1 MCLGSWDLVFSEP
14 VSYADFF
21 HDIGPVVHR
30 ARDSNDNRF
39 RRQPEKSVLTKPHQ
53 FRIGVIQPG
62 RAARHPQ
69 GMFGRC
75 DTEPASIVD
84 RRVRHKSPYGH
95 PSGGLRLTICHSFRR
110 RGRRRQGSGCSRLM
124 SPKVTLRLSG
134 VHPSV
139 DLGVV
144 LTATHGADDG
154 ERPAGCHTVSRS
166 GQPCVDCRIPL
177 YGIKRAACGGADV
190 AKSLARLACP
200 SGRSRTLRAACGR
213 ARAGRPRRA
222 QQPSGS
228 HNRRRRRHPRLRAVQ
243 ASPSH
248 VHGIVHV
255 ALSMFKA
262 AARRTRWS
270 MASLDIAAA
279 TRSAARMRGPAGSR
293 CMPAAH

>member
-1 MCLGSWDLVFSEP
+1 MQPAEHRPEGRHIPSVTRTARDVAPERHRVPTRAKGLRNIMCLGSWDLVFSEP

-110 RGRRRQGSGCSRLM
+110 RGRSRRGSGCSRLM

-154 ERPAGCHTVSRS
+154 ERPAGVTRCHDRV
-166 GQPCVDCRIPL
+166 
-177 YGIKRAACGGADV
+177 
-190 AKSLARLACP
+190 
-200 SGRSRTLRAACGR
+200 TLR
-213 ARAGRPRRA
+213 
-222 QQPSGS
+222 
-228 HNRRRRRHPRLRAVQ
+228 
-243 ASPSH
+243 
-248 VHGIVHV
+248 
-255 ALSMFKA
+255 
-262 AARRTRWS
+262 
-270 MASLDIAAA
+270 
-279 TRSAARMRGPAGSR
+279 
-293 CMPAAH
+293 

>member
-14 VSYADFF
+14 MSYADFF

-84 RRVRHKSPYGH
+84 RRVRHKVTLWAPLWRTASDHLSQLPASRP
-95 PSGGLRLTICHSFRR
+95 PSAGQWLLQTHVAKI
-110 RGRRRQGSGCSRLM
+110 
-124 SPKVTLRLSG
+124 TLRLSG

-139 DLGVV
+139 DLEVV

-154 ERPAGCHTVSRS
+154 ERPAGVTPCHDRV
-166 GQPCVDCRIPL
+166 
-177 YGIKRAACGGADV
+177 
-190 AKSLARLACP
+190 
-200 SGRSRTLRAACGR
+200 TLR
-213 ARAGRPRRA
+213 
-222 QQPSGS
+222 
-228 HNRRRRRHPRLRAVQ
+228 
-243 ASPSH
+243 
-248 VHGIVHV
+248 
-255 ALSMFKA
+255 
-262 AARRTRWS
+262 
-270 MASLDIAAA
+270 
-279 TRSAARMRGPAGSR
+279 
-293 CMPAAH
+293 

>member
-1 MCLGSWDLVFSEP
+1 MCLGSWDLVFGEP

-166 GQPCVDCRIPL
+166 GHPALTAEFPSMGSSAPPAAARTWLSRSPDSPAR
-177 YGIKRAACGGADV
+177 RADPARCARPAAV
-190 AKSLARLACP
+190 LARVGP
-200 SGRSRTLRAACGR
+200 GGRSSRAEAIIAADDVILDSEPCRPAPHTSTGSSTSRYRCSRPLRAARGGLWP
-213 ARAGRPRRA
+213 AWTSPPRRD
-222 QQPSGS
+222 Q
-228 HNRRRRRHPRLRAVQ
+228 RL
-243 ASPSH
+243 
-248 VHGIVHV
+248 G
-255 ALSMFKA
+255 
-262 AARRTRWS
+262 
-270 MASLDIAAA
+270 
-279 TRSAARMRGPAGSR
+279 
-293 CMPAAH
+293 